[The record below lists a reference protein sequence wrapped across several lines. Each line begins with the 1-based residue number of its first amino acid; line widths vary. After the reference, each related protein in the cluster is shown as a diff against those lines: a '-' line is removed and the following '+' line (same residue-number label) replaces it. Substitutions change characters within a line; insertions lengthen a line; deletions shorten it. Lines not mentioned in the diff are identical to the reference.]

1 LAGNSAR
8 NSAGKITTGLDY
20 RRVRMSPYRERY
32 HRDLKELKNLAK
44 DQANRGAEAIGKSVS
59 ALRDYNMDLAK
70 EVIKHDQEM
79 DDQSQKIENLCMELL
94 ALQQPM
100 AKDLRRIIGILKI
113 GIDLERI
120 GDLAVDVARVT
131 TQSQNKVQI
140 TKLEY
145 IPHMAEICKK
155 MLEGSMEALMNSD
168 ADMARQVTK
177 WDYEID
183 GMYVKARTKILKI
196 IIERPEVITEATA
209 LLLVNRHMERIGD
222 HICNICEAIVYMVEA
237 KREQLN

>member
-1 LAGNSAR
+1 
-8 NSAGKITTGLDY
+8 
-20 RRVRMSPYRERY
+20 MSPYRERY

-44 DQANRGAEAIGKSVS
+44 DQANRGAEAIEKSVS

-183 GMYVKARTKILKI
+183 GLYVKARTKILKI

-237 KREQLN
+237 KREHLN

>member
-1 LAGNSAR
+1 M
-8 NSAGKITTGLDY
+8 
-20 RRVRMSPYRERY
+20 MSPYRERY
-32 HRDLKELKNLAK
+32 RRELDELKDLT
-44 DQANRGAEAIGKSVS
+44 E
-59 ALRDYNMDLAK
+59 DLAK
-70 EVIKHDQEM
+70 QVNSAIDNSVIALRNSNVELAREVIKQDQKV

-131 TQSQNKVQI
+131 AQSKDNIQI

-145 IPHMAEICKK
+145 IPRMAEINRK
-155 MLEGSMEALMNSD
+155 MLTQAMDALMRGD
-168 ADMARQVTK
+168 ADLARQVTK

-183 GMYVKARTKILKI
+183 GLYVKARDKLLKI
-196 IIERPEVITEATA
+196 IIERPEVINQGTS
-209 LLLVNRHMERIGD
+209 LLMVNRHQERIGD
-222 HICNICEAIVYMVEA
+222 HICNICETIVYMVEA
-237 KREQLN
+237 KREHLN